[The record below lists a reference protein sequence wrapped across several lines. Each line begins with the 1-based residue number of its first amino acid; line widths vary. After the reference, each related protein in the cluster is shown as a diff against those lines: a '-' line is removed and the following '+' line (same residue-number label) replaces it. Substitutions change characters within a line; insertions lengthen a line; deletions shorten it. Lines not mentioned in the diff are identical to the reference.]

1 MVGSRLTRWILVMG
15 LTACSSDPRIP
26 GPLDTTAKG
35 SATTAATGGAGGN
48 PSGSSGGADSAG
60 AGVGGSSS
68 GRGGAVEGD
77 AATPDAGTIDAPAVI
92 HDDSAGPA
100 PCAGDRAALGTNR
113 LQAMGAT
120 PMPFAT
126 AYNAELDVLH
136 GPGPLLIVLA
146 GVNDASPAAWIG
158 SFGALDPGQGA
169 GVGFAGQRADVPF
182 TMSATRAI
190 QIAPVD
196 ANFELKFAP
205 PASDA
210 LVPIGSVELSGT
222 LSAGCGSLVVTRA
235 KFLVPAT
242 AGGIIFHGSTIGDLM
257 GPASET
263 YRGQAASAWPLEVA
277 GTATEVYAPGV
288 IDDGGA

>member
-1 MVGSRLTRWILVMG
+1 
-15 LTACSSDPRIP
+15 
-26 GPLDTTAKG
+26 
-35 SATTAATGGAGGN
+35 
-48 PSGSSGGADSAG
+48 
-60 AGVGGSSS
+60 
-68 GRGGAVEGD
+68 
-77 AATPDAGTIDAPAVI
+77 
-92 HDDSAGPA
+92 
-100 PCAGDRAALGTNR
+100 
-113 LQAMGAT
+113 
-120 PMPFAT
+120 
-126 AYNAELDVLH
+126 
-136 GPGPLLIVLA
+136 
-146 GVNDASPAAWIG
+146 
-158 SFGALDPGQGA
+158 
-169 GVGFAGQRADVPF
+169 
-182 TMSATRAI
+182 MSATRAI

-222 LSAGCGSLVVTRA
+222 LSAGCGSLVVTRT
-235 KFLVPAT
+235 KFLVPTT